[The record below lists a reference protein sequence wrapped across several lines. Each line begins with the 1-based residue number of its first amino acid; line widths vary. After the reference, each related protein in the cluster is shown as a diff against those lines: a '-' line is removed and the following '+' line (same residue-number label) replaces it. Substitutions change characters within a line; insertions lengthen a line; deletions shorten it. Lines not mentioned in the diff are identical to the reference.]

1 MRRTET
7 IGIGVEM
14 PLKKEDVIGLSV
26 TIGAFIPS
34 EVLEP

>member
-14 PLKKEDVIGLSV
+14 PLKEDVIGLSITV
-26 TIGAFIPS
+26 GAFIPS